1 MVLSVNVAS
10 TAHLAQTDSLH
21 VQRGH
26 LTITLVKCT
35 TRAAWDVLLDN
46 TVIRRH
52 RVFLQVHCVPYLFF
66 FFFFFRRLWNCRLGY
81 CMRNYYNK
89 ASLCVNLRDHMKV
102 VHVTTRG

>member
-66 FFFFFRRLWNCRLGY
+66 FFFFQLFFQKTVELWAGVLHE
-81 CMRNYYNK
+81 K
-89 ASLCVNLRDHMKV
+89 LL
-102 VHVTTRG
+102 